1 MAKILTDIAIRNLQP
16 QAKPFEV
23 SDTHARGLRVCVF
36 PTGHKSFIVRYRNG
50 DGRSCKAT
58 LPQDIT
64 LAEARKRAADVW
76 LEVTQGREVTQ
87 PKRGGDTVERWA
99 AVFIERHAQKKR
111 ESTLRQVRHVF
122 EDIVLPQWGALPVT
136 DIRRRDIIDLLED
149 LAEDKPVMANR
160 VQAWL
165 SAFFNWLVEREAIEA
180 SPCVKIKRR
189 GEEHERERVL
199 SPDELRAVWRACDGL
214 DDTAGACIRTMI
226 LTGMRRGAVAGMR
239 RSEIKGEMWTI
250 PAVRMKRTKGKNEK
264 AHTIPLPKQVLA
276 IVERMPRLGDGD
288 LVFTATGR
296 RGLEHFDRIKDA
308 IDEHV
313 KTSEPWVWHD
323 IRRTVATH
331 MQGLKI
337 DPAVIEKIEGRSIK
351 GVRRIY
357 QRYDYMPEMRK
368 ALQRWADHVERLV
381 TKSN

>member
-87 PKRGGDTVERWA
+87 PKRGGDTVEHWA
-99 AVFIERHAQKKR
+99 AVFIERHAMKKR

-122 EDIVLPQWGALPVT
+122 EDIVCPAWGSLPVG
-136 DIRRRDIIDLLED
+136 DIRRRDIIELLGG
-149 LAEDKPVMANR
+149 LAENKPAMANR
-160 VQAWL
+160 TQAWL
-165 SAFFNWLVEREAIEA
+165 AVFFNWLAEREVIDA
-180 SPCVKIKRR
+180 SPAIKIKRR
-189 GEEHERERVL
+189 AVEHARERVL
-199 SPDELRAVWRACDGL
+199 SDAELRSLFWRACEKIDE
-214 DDTAGACIRTMI
+214 TAAGAIRTMV
-226 LTGMRRGAVAGMR
+226 LLGQRRNEIAGMR
-239 RSEIKGEMWTI
+239 RSEIKGDEWTI
-250 PAVRMKRTKGKNEK
+250 PAARMKGKR

-276 IVERMPRLGDGD
+276 IVERMPRIGDGD
-288 LVFTATGR
+288 LVFTATGQ
-296 RGLEHFDRIKDA
+296 RGLEHFDRIKDE
-308 IDEHV
+308 IGEHV
-313 KTSEPWVWHD
+313 KASAPWVWHD
-323 IRRTVATH
+323 IRRTVATR

-351 GVRRIY
+351 GVRRVY

-381 TKSN
+381 QSATKTA